1 MTSRVFVRHLREL
14 PSSLF
19 RSKHAAKEAFKGRDT
34 ADMLSR
40 VPAIH
45 LDLRRLDGSRSPMTW
60 QS

>member
-1 MTSRVFVRHLREL
+1 MTSRVLVSHLREL
-14 PSSLF
+14 PTSLL
-19 RSKHAAKEAFKGRDT
+19 RSKNAAKEASKGLDT
-34 ADMLSR
+34 ADMLWR